1 MRIGSVIVSSL
12 FTIGRIMFTE
22 KVLVNLAVLL
32 AEWAAKKTSN
42 DLDDR
47 IVQELKRGIDESR
60 GRPVNLYQEIKSKAK

>member
-1 MRIGSVIVSSL
+1 MSLGSVLVSTL
-12 FTIGRIMFTE
+12 FTIGKALFTE
-22 KVLVNLAVLL
+22 KVLVNLTALL

-60 GRPVNLYQEIKSKAK
+60 GRPVNLYQEVKSKAK